1 MIHTAK
7 PNKLSKL
14 NKKDDL
20 LASSICLKIIS
31 AMEKSNNSPFI
42 MSAFP
47 PT

>member
-1 MIHTAK
+1 MIHTTK

-14 NKKDDL
+14 NKDDL
-20 LASSICLKIIS
+20 LASSTCLKITS